1 MQKPHHFVIALVIS
15 ITAAITASLAAFPA
29 TAAPSTSTPSA
40 VPTTRSYGMAMYDAP
55 KYPANFT
62 HFDYTSDKAVHG
74 GTLALGSQGSFDS
87 LNPFIPKGDPADK
100 VGLIYDTLMQPSAD
114 EAFTQYGL
122 VAEEVEWPQDRSW
135 VRYYLNPKARF
146 HDGHEITADDVVFTF
161 NILIEKGSPS
171 YQAYY
176 ADVVSAKAEGKRQ
189 VLFTFKP
196 GVVNREL
203 VMITGQL
210 PVLPKHYWE
219 KHDFSASSLEFPL
232 GSGPYRVAKVDP
244 GRRVVFERVE
254 DYWARDLPVRK
265 YMFNFDKIRV
275 DYYREPIVMLEA
287 LKAGEYDYR
296 YENISKQWFTGYN
309 GPALQK
315 GLLIKREIPHEN
327 PQGMQAFV
335 INMRRPLFQD
345 IRVRKAL
352 NYAFDFEWTN
362 KQLFYGAYT
371 RTQSYFSNS
380 ELASS
385 GLPAGRELEI
395 LEPFRKDLPASVFTE
410 PFSLPV
416 TDGSG
421 NNRTQ
426 LREAKKLLEEA
437 GWKVVNNKLVNDK
450 GEPFKFEVLV
460 YDTLF
465 ERMVNPYVKNL
476 QRLGIEASIRRVEMP
491 QFVNRMREFDFDLTI
506 SGFGQGNSPGNE
518 QLEYWHSS
526 RADIKSSQNY
536 IGIKN
541 PVIDKLTESLIASPS
556 REELVVRTHALD
568 RVLLNYYFVIPNWH
582 VHMHRI
588 AYWNKFGMPDTIPP
602 YDQQYETGLM
612 SWWIDDQKQKTA
624 DAVKSTLKN

>member
-1 MQKPHHFVIALVIS
+1 MQKPLHFVIALF
-15 ITAAITASLAAFPA
+15 ITVTVSLAAFPA
-29 TAAPSTSTPSA
+29 TAISPTVS
-40 VPTTRSYGMAMYDAP
+40 TTRSYGIAMYDTP
-55 KYPANFT
+55 KYPASFT
-62 HFDYTSDKAVHG
+62 HFDYTSDKSMHG
-74 GTLALGSQGSFDS
+74 GTLALGAQGSFDS

-100 VGLIYDTLMQPSAD
+100 VGLIYDTLMLASAD

-122 VAEEVEWPQDRSW
+122 IAEEVEWPQDRSW
-135 VRYYLNPKARF
+135 IRYYLNPKARF

-161 NILIEKGSPS
+161 NLLMAKGAPF

-176 ADVVSAKAEGKRQ
+176 ADVVNAKAEGKRQ

-219 KHDFSASSLEFPL
+219 KHDFSASSLDFPL

-244 GRRVVFERVE
+244 GRRVVFERVD
-254 DYWARDLPVRK
+254 DYWAKDLPVRK

-380 ELASS
+380 DLASS
-385 GLPAGRELEI
+385 GLPAGRELDI
-395 LEPFRKDLPASVFTE
+395 LEPFRKDLPASVFNE
-410 PFSLPV
+410 PFALPV

-465 ERMVNPYVKNL
+465 ERMVNPFVKNL
-476 QRLGIEASIRRVEMP
+476 QRLGIEASVRRVEMP

-526 RADIKSSQNY
+526 RADTKSSQNY

-541 PVIDKLTESLIASPS
+541 PVIDKLTEYLIASPS
-556 REELVVRTHALD
+556 REELVARTHALD

-582 VHMHRI
+582 VRMHRI
-588 AYWNKFGMPDTIPP
+588 AYWNKFGMPDSVPP

-612 SWWIDDQKQKTA
+612 TWWIDDQKQKTA